1 MKLCSVVYVMIIT
14 MHIRIVRL
22 DNEDK
27 AILAKLAAELGGASG
42 AIRHALR
49 VLHTDLERRKA
60 FDAFLEAWDAEAGP
74 VDEEAI
80 TAMAERYG
88 L

>member
-1 MKLCSVVYVMIIT
+1 MKLCSVVYIMIIT

-27 AILAKLAAELGGASG
+27 AILAKLAAEFGGASG

-49 VLHTDLERRKA
+49 MLHADLGA
-60 FDAFLEAWDAEAGP
+60 C
-74 VDEEAI
+74 
-80 TAMAERYG
+80 
-88 L
+88 

>member
-1 MKLCSVVYVMIIT
+1 MIST

-22 DNEDK
+22 DNENR
-27 AILAKLAAELGGASG
+27 AILAKLAAEFGGASG

-49 VLHTDLERRKA
+49 MLHADLERRKA

-74 VDEEAI
+74 VDGEAI
-80 TAMAERYG
+80 AAMAERYG